1 MSKYAT
7 GKYAKAISDR
17 SGMEFPYK
25 EMVREWN
32 GAFVH
37 VSEYEPK
44 QPQLEPKPNGAD
56 SIALLN
62 TRTDRIEPATTVRLP
77 NNPFE
82 TYQAG
87 SAIINVFAPGHGL
100 TDSTTYRF
108 RGAPTTSP
116 GTGTSTNPVFA
127 YASIPNFD
135 GISGSNI
142 EKAAGYTI
150 RTGKYKSGARDAS
163 SSYLTDNFFFFTVD
177 TNTATSGEIKGGGY
191 GCSVGPIT
199 IQA

>member
-1 MSKYAT
+1 MAKYAT

-32 GAFVH
+32 GSFVH
-37 VSEYEPK
+37 ISEFEPK
-44 QPQLEPKPNGAD
+44 QPQLEPKAQSAD
-56 SIALLN
+56 GIALLH
-62 TRTDRIEPATTVRLP
+62 TRTDRTEPDTTVRLP
-77 NNPFE
+77 NNAFE
-82 TYQAG
+82 TYQAASG
-87 SAIINVFAPGHGL
+87 IINVFAPGHGL

-127 YASIPNFD
+127 YAAIPNFD

-142 EKAAGYTI
+142 AKAAGYTI
-150 RTGKYKSGARDAS
+150 RTGKYKAGARDAS
-163 SSYLTDNFFFFTVD
+163 NDYLTNNFFFFTVD
-177 TNTATSGEIKGGGY
+177 TNTATSGNIKGGGY

-199 IQA
+199 IEA

>member
-17 SGMEFPYK
+17 SGIQFPYK

-44 QPQLEPKPNGAD
+44 QPQLEPKAQSAD
-56 SIALLN
+56 GISLLN
-62 TRTDRIEPATTVRLP
+62 TRTDRTEPATTVRLP

-127 YASIPNFD
+127 YAAIPNFD

-142 EKAAGYTI
+142 AKAAGYTI
-150 RTGKYKSGARDAS
+150 RTGKYKAGARDAS
-163 SSYLTDNFFFFTVD
+163 NDYLTNNFFFFTVD
-177 TNTATSGEIKGGGY
+177 TNTATSGNIKGGGY

-199 IQA
+199 IEA

>member
-44 QPQLEPKPNGAD
+44 QPQLEPKAQSAD
-56 SIALLN
+56 GIALLH
-62 TRTDRIEPATTVRLP
+62 TRTDRTEPDTTVRLP
-77 NNPFE
+77 NNAFE

-87 SAIINVFAPGHGL
+87 SGIINVFAPGHGL

-127 YASIPNFD
+127 YAAIPNFD

-142 EKAAGYTI
+142 AKAAGYAIT
-150 RTGKYKSGARDAS
+150 TGIFRDGARVS
-163 SSYLTDNFFFFTVD
+163 TDYAVANFFYFTVD
-177 TNTATSGEIKGGGY
+177 TDTATKGEVKGGGI
-191 GCSVGPIT
+191 GCSVGPVT
-199 IQA
+199 LEA